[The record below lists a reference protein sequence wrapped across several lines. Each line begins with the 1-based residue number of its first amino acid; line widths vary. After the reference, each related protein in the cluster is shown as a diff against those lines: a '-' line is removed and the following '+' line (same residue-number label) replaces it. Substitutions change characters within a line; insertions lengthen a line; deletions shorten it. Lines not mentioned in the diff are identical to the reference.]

1 MKSKKAQGHWGQLT
15 AALLVVIVI
24 VVVVIIFATKT
35 GESQKDIGRCG
46 GLIGADT
53 LSGECKSVAFC
64 KGPGKRTVS
73 TFGSDCGEG
82 EVCCII
88 EK

>member
-1 MKSKKAQGHWGQLT
+1 MKAKKAQSHWSQLT

-53 LSGECKSVAFC
+53 LSGECLTKSSC
-64 KGPGKRTVS
+64 TGPGKRTVS

-88 EK
+88 ET